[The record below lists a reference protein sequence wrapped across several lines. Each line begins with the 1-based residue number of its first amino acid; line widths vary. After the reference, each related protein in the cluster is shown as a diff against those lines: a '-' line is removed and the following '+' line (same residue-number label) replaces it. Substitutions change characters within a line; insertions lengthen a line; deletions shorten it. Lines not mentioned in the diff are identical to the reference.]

1 MSGLLLF
8 LSTVVRCVPNESTEE
23 TELLFHWLPPRTL
36 VLFPRPMSPVATSE
50 ARRHARINLPNGM
63 VVTWYGGADQQESR
77 VKTLSLG
84 GLFLTGRAKPVGTE
98 LKLIFQVPDGMV
110 FADAVVRNNVPGEGM
125 GVEFTKIS
133 PQDCALLERLLNR
146 LLR

>member
-1 MSGLLLF
+1 
-8 LSTVVRCVPNESTEE
+8 
-23 TELLFHWLPPRTL
+23 
-36 VLFPRPMSPVATSE
+36 MSPQATLQ

-63 VVTWYGGADQQESR
+63 VVTWYGGGDQQESR

-84 GLFLTGRAKPVGTE
+84 GLFLAGRAKPVGTQ

-110 FADAVVRNNVPGEGM
+110 FADAIVRNNVPGEGM
-125 GVEFTKIS
+125 GVEFTKIN
-133 PQDCALLERLLNR
+133 PQDRALLERLLER